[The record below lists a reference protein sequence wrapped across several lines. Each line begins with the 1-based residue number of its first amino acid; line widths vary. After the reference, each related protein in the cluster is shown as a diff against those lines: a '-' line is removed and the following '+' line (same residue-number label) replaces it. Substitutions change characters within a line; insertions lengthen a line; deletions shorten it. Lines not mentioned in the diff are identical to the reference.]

1 VADARHTTARAGSRE
16 ISSLRQGCS
25 GKVERLACT
34 RPERLNA
41 VTAGVRQV
49 NADLVFRADI
59 DVVIVAERQQRCRRV
74 ICNRKKR

>member
-1 VADARHTTARAGSRE
+1 MRDIQRLEQEAGKFLRYDKDVAS
-16 ISSLRQGCS
+16 
-25 GKVERLACT
+25 KVERLACT

-59 DVVIVAERQQRCRRV
+59 DVVIAAERQQRCRRV